1 MCSRKLLLVWAL
13 LLPCL
18 PLFGEVTEQERQ
30 KAEEAL
36 TNIEGFTKVLQAN
49 SEQREL
55 YFQATEKSQNERE
68 QLLSEREKSLDERD
82 LLQNERERLQTEKES
97 SLQSRESSLQV
108 TMTLTE
114 ESKKLYEQAEKRLKA
129 TSFWLKV
136 GILGAGV
143 GGFLLGGLGR

>member
-18 PLFGEVTEQERQ
+18 SLFGEVTEQERQ
-30 KAEEAL
+30 KAQEAL
-36 TNIEGFTKVLQAN
+36 TSIEGFTKVLQAN

-55 YFQATEKSQNERE
+55 YFQATERSQNERE
-68 QLLSEREKSLDERD
+68 QLLSEREK
-82 LLQNERERLQTEKES
+82 LLAERERLQMEKEN

-136 GILGAGV
+136 GILAAGV
-143 GGFLLGGLGR
+143 GGFLLGGWGR

>member
-1 MCSRKLLLVWAL
+1 MCSRKLLLAWVL

-30 KAEEAL
+30 KAQEAL

-55 YFQATEKSQNERE
+55 YFQATERSQNERE
-68 QLLSEREKSLDERD
+68 QLLSEREK
-82 LLQNERERLQTEKES
+82 LLAERERLQTEKEN

-114 ESKKLYEQAEKRLKA
+114 ESKKLYEKAEKRLKA
-129 TSFWLKV
+129 TSFWLKLD
-136 GILGAGV
+136 ILVAGV
-143 GGFLLGGLGR
+143 VGFLLGGL